1 MLVQFQTKVVYL
13 SDNAT
18 QTKTKMTKNLVE
30 IKKILKIRY
39 INFDSWAVTYV
50 TIVKLLPQRDVLIHK
65 ESLHNHCL
73 KSKINW

>member
-39 INFDSWAVTYV
+39 INFDSWAVTHY
-50 TIVKLLPQRDVLIHK
+50 HK
-65 ESLHNHCL
+65 EMF
-73 KSKINW
+73 